1 MPPSASGS
9 DYSPSRPA
17 SVDLSADLARPSSLS
32 LRPQLGVQ
40 TRIRARSITSGSG
53 AASPVV
59 PYLSPTLAGS
69 PTLPGVESF
78 LAAGSSLSQSPLSRD
93 EGGSDDDGDE
103 GSDRTPDAEESGS
116 TESESPPAT
125 PAGPS
130 RGAPTFRVSGD
141 WVQESLRQQGTV
153 SPTHEKQQPHRPH
166 YERTALE
173 GSTRHNLRRGRSFT
187 SLLMQPNSPSPRV
200 EQPDP
205 ILEQRETHSPTL
217 SDIESGEERPL
228 AYGDTSYPP
237 EATAAPSL
245 PRPTK
250 SIRDFVPQV
259 LTLLVLFIA
268 SFAVIALLVATLP
281 NLHIPHSVSDLPALT
296 SSLSTYRASSY
307 FAELHLFL
315 VLTALFLWKQC
326 FSIPGS
332 VLTNILFGALY
343 GTAAGTWWACIW
355 TALGST
361 GAYGIALV
369 ISPLVSLLYSSNRSQ
384 LISSLPPQVEY
395 YFATPLDVT
404 RRTLKL
410 PHPDHASA
418 TSSITPLSTGDLFSH
433 LLLARF
439 FPLLPYSVLNVISGV
454 LRLPLPIFFIT
465 LVVGSFPFNFVTVS
479 IGQLVAIAAS
489 DPSTSLSNKIWSGA
503 VLAKLAMVTFVSV
516 VPLVFKKQLQAALGS
531 PRLAAAVQA
540 LPGQAAYA
548 WDRTRNAAVRKVF
561 GFGIITS
568 SSSHSSK
575 PSGGSAAQW
584 KRKGEWRRKW
594 NRSWGGDGFGVE
606 RTLTGAEVSRSLM
619 GRWEGDEGDALAVM
633 EAGEDEGYE
642 EEPLLGVS

>member
-1 MPPSASGS
+1 MPPSGSGS
-9 DYSPSRPA
+9 DSPSRPA
-17 SVDLSADLARPSSLS
+17 SVDLPADLARPSSLS

-78 LAAGSSLSQSPLSRD
+78 LVPGSSLSQSPLSRQQ
-93 EGGSDDDGDE
+93 GGSDDDGDE

-116 TESESPPAT
+116 TESESPPST

-130 RGAPTFRVSGD
+130 RGTPTFRVSGD
-141 WVQESLRQQGTV
+141 WVQESLRMQGTV
-153 SPTHEKQQPHRPH
+153 SPTHEKQQPYQ

-187 SLLMQPNSPSPRV
+187 SLLMQPNTPSPRV
-200 EQPDP
+200 ERPDP

-228 AYGDTSYPP
+228 AYGPSSYPP
-237 EATAAPSL
+237 EATAAPPL

-250 SIRDFVPQV
+250 TIRDFVPQV

-307 FAELHLFL
+307 FAELHLFV

-369 ISPLVSLLYSSNRSQ
+369 ISPLV
-384 LISSLPPQVEY
+384 EY

-404 RRTLKL
+404 RRALKL
-410 PHPDHASA
+410 PHPDQAST
-418 TSSITPLSTGDLFSH
+418 TSSVTPLSTGDLFSH

-561 GFGIITS
+561 GFGIITT
-568 SSSHSSK
+568 SSHSSK

-633 EAGEDEGYE
+633 EAGEEEAYE
-642 EEPLLGVS
+642 EEPLLGPS

>member
-1 MPPSASGS
+1 M
-9 DYSPSRPA
+9 
-17 SVDLSADLARPSSLS
+17 
-32 LRPQLGVQ
+32 
-40 TRIRARSITSGSG
+40 
-53 AASPVV
+53 
-59 PYLSPTLAGS
+59 
-69 PTLPGVESF
+69 
-78 LAAGSSLSQSPLSRD
+78 
-93 EGGSDDDGDE
+93 
-103 GSDRTPDAEESGS
+103 
-116 TESESPPAT
+116 
-125 PAGPS
+125 
-130 RGAPTFRVSGD
+130 
-141 WVQESLRQQGTV
+141 QGTV
-153 SPTHEKQQPHRPH
+153 SPTHEKK

-187 SLLMQPNSPSPRV
+187 SLLMQPTTPSPRV
-200 EQPDP
+200 ERPDP

-228 AYGDTSYPP
+228 AYGPSSYPP
-237 EATAAPSL
+237 EAAAAPPP
-245 PRPTK
+245 PRPIK

-259 LTLLVLFIA
+259 LTLLALFVA
-268 SFAVIALLVATLP
+268 SFAVIAVLVATLP

-369 ISPLVSLLYSSNRSQ
+369 ISPLVRSRCISTKSVTADSQSST
-384 LISSLPPQVEY
+384 QVEY

-410 PHPDHASA
+410 PHPDQAS
-418 TSSITPLSTGDLFSH
+418 TTSITPLSTGDLFSH

-540 LPGQAAYA
+540 LPGQVVHA
-548 WDRTRNAAVRKVF
+548 WDRTRDAAVRKVF

-575 PSGGSAAQW
+575 PSSGSAAQW
-584 KRKGEWRRKW
+584 KRQGEWRRKW
-594 NRSWGGDGFGVE
+594 NRSWGGDGFGFE
-606 RTLTGAEVSRSLM
+606 RTQTGAEVSRSLM

-633 EAGEDEGYE
+633 EAGEEEAYE
-642 EEPLLGVS
+642 EEPLLG